1 MDRPHYTEALSRM
14 DLLETLAPFDP
25 RVAGT
30 PPLGL
35 DAPTSDIDVDGR
47 TKLTPYRAR
56 RKNA

>member
-1 MDRPHYTEALSRM
+1 M